1 MAEKDPYNIRT
12 QYLPEFAYFSVPQVA
27 KILGTSRTNAKEI
40 IYGGVAEYLLDLHR
54 QRNGHPPSTV
64 REFTESFVKRSSFE
78 KFNLPPELEYLHYR
92 APHTDAEKIALY
104 EHPLGDEIFQTLEG
118 RPVISK
124 RGLDTLASTPFA
136 DSTPRAINV
145 RARAGRLLPPHR
157 LPRNP
162 GRSSIGWNWQTPEPE
177 ASNAIRQ
184 WWPVL
189 NKYTSPWDYLLSSP
203 WEVTWYARAGFLKKP
218 STADLSPLRLIGTT
232 PKSGTSG
239 RASALKISRVIS
251 SFTLANSPSS
261 HSLRNIT
268 YQP

>member
-54 QRNGHPPSTV
+54 QRNGHPSSTV

-92 APHTDAEKIALY
+92 DPHTDTEKIALY

-124 RGLDTLASTPFA
+124 RGLDILASTPFA
-136 DSTPRAINV
+136 DPTPRAINV

-189 NKYTSPWDYLLSSP
+189 NKYESVGLPFIVSLGGYVVRQGRILEETINGGLVSFEVDWDDA
-203 WEVTWYARAGFLKKP
+203 E
-218 STADLSPLRLIGTT
+218 I
-232 PKSGTSG
+232 
-239 RASALKISRVIS
+239 
-251 SFTLANSPSS
+251 
-261 HSLRNIT
+261 RNIWEGKRIENKQGNIII
-268 YQP
+268 YLGE